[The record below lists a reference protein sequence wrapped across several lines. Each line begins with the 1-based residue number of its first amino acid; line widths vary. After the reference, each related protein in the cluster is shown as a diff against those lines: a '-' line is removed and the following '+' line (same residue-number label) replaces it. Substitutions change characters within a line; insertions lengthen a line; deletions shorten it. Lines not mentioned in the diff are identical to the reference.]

1 METVVKG
8 KAWTF
13 GDNINAESMM
23 RTGSDFDP
31 SLAVDTCLKFY
42 DPDFSKNM
50 QKGDVIVAG
59 ANFGN
64 SSSRPAG
71 QVLQYMG
78 ISCVLCESSAR
89 IFFRNTWNI
98 GVPVLECKGITKIV
112 NKGDDIEVD
121 ISTGEIKNLTTGALA
136 QAEEPIGLLVERWQ
150 HGGMVGWMKAHRE
163 DYPGLRGGE

>member
-1 METVVKG
+1 MRTRRLEVIVETVVKG

-23 RTGSDFDP
+23 CTGSDWDA

-50 QKGDVIVAG
+50 EKGDIIVAG
-59 ANFGN
+59 TNFGN

-78 ISCVLCESSAR
+78 VSCVICESSAS

-98 GVPVLECKGITKIV
+98 GVPVLECKGITEII
-112 NKGDDIEVD
+112 NKGDKVEAD
-121 ISTGEIKNLTTGALA
+121 ISTG
-136 QAEEPIGLLVERWQ
+136 
-150 HGGMVGWMKAHRE
+150 
-163 DYPGLRGGE
+163 